1 MGSKI
6 LESLVR
12 KDLFRTQ
19 GYIDGSWVDATS
31 GRTFNVLDPATL
43 DKIASVPEMGSA
55 DTLKAI
61 QSAHTALQSYKQT
74 TARQRARWLR
84 KWSDLCLEN
93 ADDLALILCLE
104 NGKTLAEAKGEVTY
118 AASFLEWFAGEAER
132 TYGEVIPSSNP
143 KQRILTFKQPLGVA
157 ACMAPWNFP
166 IAMIT
171 RKCGAALAA
180 GCTTVWKPAGETP
193 LSCLAQAVLA
203 QEAGFPKGC
212 INVITTLDLVA
223 EVGETLCTSKLVRK
237 LSFTGSTRI
246 GKLLAS
252 QCSGNL
258 TKLSLELGGNSPF
271 IVFDDANLETTIE
284 AFIMA
289 KFRNSGQTCVTAN
302 RVFVQSRIYDAFAK
316 ALVDKVKTLKVGP
329 GTEPDVFIGPL
340 THERAVDKAMSH
352 IEDAKMRG
360 AEVVFGGA
368 PLTEFK
374 GYFIQPTV
382 IKDMSH
388 EDMLMSQEETFA
400 PVVGLYKFETTDE
413 VITLANDC
421 DVGLGSFIC
430 TESTPRMWQVAE
442 ALEVGMVG
450 VNVGVLSAC
459 ESPFGGVKES
469 GYGREGGRHGIDEY
483 LTVKSMLI
491 NVSTKESGA

>member
-1 MGSKI
+1 MASNI
-6 LESLVR
+6 LTRLTR
-12 KDLFRTQ
+12 KDLFRNQ
-19 GYIDGSWVDATS
+19 GYIDGAWVDAAS
-31 GRTFNVLDPATL
+31 GKRFDVYDPATL
-43 DKIASVPEMGSA
+43 DNITTVPEMDA
-55 DTLKAI
+55 EDTVKAI
-61 QSAHTALQSYKQT
+61 ESASAAFKTYKQT

-84 KWSDLCLEN
+84 KWSDLCLEHT
-93 ADDLALILCLE
+93 ADLALVLCHE
-104 NGKTLAEAKGEVTY
+104 NGKTLAEANGEVAY

-132 TYGEVIPSSNP
+132 TYGEVVPSSNS

-193 LSCLAQAVLA
+193 LSCLALAVLA

-212 INVITTLDLVA
+212 INIVTTLDLVA
-223 EVGETLCTSKLVRK
+223 QVGKALCSHKAVRK
-237 LSFTGSTRI
+237 LSFTGSTRV
-246 GKLLAS
+246 GKLLAN
-252 QCSGNL
+252 QCSANL

-271 IVFDDANLETTIE
+271 IVFDDANLDKAIE
-284 AFIMA
+284 AFTMA

-302 RVFVQSRIYDAFAK
+302 RVFVQSRVYDQFAQ
-316 ALVDKVKTLKVGP
+316 ALVKKVKTLKVGA

-340 THERAVDKAMSH
+340 THERAVAKAMSH
-352 IEDAKMRG
+352 VEDAKAQG
-360 AEVVFGGA
+360 GQVILGGA
-368 PLTEFK
+368 PLTGYN

-382 IKDMSH
+382 IRDMSTK
-388 EDMLMSQEETFA
+388 MLMTREETFA
-400 PVVGLYKFETTDE
+400 PVVGLYRFETVDE
-413 VITLANDC
+413 VISLANDC

-430 TESTPRMWQVAE
+430 TESTSRMWRVAE
-442 ALEVGMVG
+442 ALDVGMVG

-483 LTVKSMLI
+483 LIVKSMLI
-491 NVSTKESGA
+491 NVSD

>member
-1 MGSKI
+1 MASRI
-6 LESLVR
+6 LANLVR

-19 GYIDGSWVDATS
+19 GYIGGSWVDAAS
-31 GRTFNVLDPATL
+31 GKTFDVLDPATL
-43 DKIASVPEMGSA
+43 DKVATVPEMGSE

-61 QSAHTALQSYKQT
+61 QSAHTAFHSYKQT

-132 TYGEVIPSSNP
+132 TYGEVVPSSNP

-203 QEAGFPKGC
+203 QEAGFPTGC

-237 LSFTGSTRI
+237 LSFTGSTRV

-252 QCSGNL
+252 QCSSNL

-271 IVFDDANLETTIE
+271 IVFDDADMETAIE
-284 AFIMA
+284 AFTMA

-329 GTEPDVFIGPL
+329 GTEPDVLIGPL

-352 IEDAKMRG
+352 IKDAKTRG
-360 AEVVFGGA
+360 AQVVLGGA
-368 PLTEFK
+368 PLTDYK
-374 GYFIQPTV
+374 GRDIRAGRWLVQV
-382 IKDMSH
+382 RND
-388 EDMLMSQEETFA
+388 
-400 PVVGLYKFETTDE
+400 DE
-413 VITLANDC
+413 VIALANDC

-430 TESTPRMWQVAE
+430 TENTPRMWQVAE
-442 ALEVGMVG
+442 ALDVGMVG
-450 VNVGVLSAC
+450 VNLGVLSAC

-491 NVSTKESGA
+491 NVSTKESMG